1 MSRIITHL
9 KCPKCGHEW
18 RGYISFGHPNR
29 DFTWH
34 WRCESC
40 GAINEELIKAMPMFD
55 LSGYE
60 KTRSFNWAD
69 EVHIKKRDSEKVKW

>member
-55 LSGYE
+55 LSSYE